1 MFTGLVEEVGTVLR
15 LERRGDGARLAV
27 RGRKVLEGTRL
38 GDSIAVSGACLT
50 VVELGGDR
58 FVVDIMPETLV
69 RTTLKDARSGDIVN
83 LERSLAFGD
92 RVGGHLVLGHVDGVA
107 EVLTV
112 EPRGEMLSLRLA
124 LPAGLL
130 GYVAPKGS
138 IAVDGISL
146 TVTDSDTTGFGVGII
161 PHTMR
166 ETTLRAVKPGMFVNL
181 EVDVLARYVVQT
193 LHALGPTAA
202 IAGDGSV
209 WGPGQTGDR
218 APGAGGLTEDVL
230 REHGFA

>member
-1 MFTGLVEEVGTVLR
+1 MAL
-15 LERRGDGARLAV
+15 
-27 RGRKVLEGTRL
+27 
-38 GDSIAVSGACLT
+38 
-50 VVELGGDR
+50 
-58 FVVDIMPETLV
+58 
-69 RTTLKDARSGDIVN
+69 
-83 LERSLAFGD
+83 GD
-92 RVGGHLVLGHVDGVA
+92 RVGGHLVLGHVDGIA

-112 EPRGEMLSLRLA
+112 EPQGEMLSLRLA

-146 TVTDSDTTGFGVGII
+146 TVTDSDAAGFGVGII

-193 LHALGPTAA
+193 LRALGPTAA
-202 IAGDGSV
+202 IAVDESV
-209 WGPGQTGDR
+209 WGARQTGDR
-218 APGAGGLTEDVL
+218 TLGAGGLTEDVL